1 MLLPRLLDQP
11 TERDLVA
18 DDAQADDLIRG
29 HVLEITMV
37 AERLTLR
44 HVADVNLDDRE
55 LAGRDGVTE
64 HDRGVSEPSRID
76 DGTIGGGLLLQEVD
90 ERALVIRLERRDRG
104 AGVARDGGAARH
116 DLLQRRRAVDL
127 RLTRAERV
135 EIGPVH
141 QQELLHLRLLAARP
155 RSSRA
160 ASRSALS
167 PTSVTSLKR
176 PTRRGKIQ
184 RTFPARA
191 FLSRSR

>member
-1 MLLPRLLDQP
+1 
-11 TERDLVA
+11 
-18 DDAQADDLIRG
+18 
-29 HVLEITMV
+29 MV

-44 HVADVNLDDRE
+44 DVADVHLYDRE
-55 LAGRDGVTE
+55 PAGRDGVTE

-76 DGTIGGGLLLQEVD
+76 DGTIGRRLLLQEVD

-104 AGVARDGGAARH
+104 AGVAGDGAAARH
-116 DLLQRRRAVDL
+116 DLVKRRRAVDVL
-127 RLTRAERV
+127 LTRAERV

-141 QQELLHLRLLAARP
+141 QQELLHRLHAARP